1 MKRYL
6 VLVENPLDGVC
17 EVSFFAEYTPAW
29 DLVDSLRDEG
39 YYVELYERNS
49 RCFDGRVVGFEYRR
63 VN

>member
-1 MKRYL
+1 MKKYM
-6 VLVENPLDGVC
+6 VLIEDLDGC

-29 DLVDSLRDEG
+29 DFVDSSRDDG
-39 YYVELYERNS
+39 YYVELYERDP